1 MRMIPS
7 VPRTILK
14 SIVNIVGLRT
24 QGLRCTDQTTEQSKL
39 MEGKDNMKTRS
50 LRGGVLIATTL
61 LLAACGQS
69 EVSYKAD
76 VQPIL
81 KQYCLE
87 CHAEG
92 GKGTEKSGLL
102 MTSYESLMKGT
113 KFGSI
118 VKPGDSLSSVMIM
131 LVEGRADPSIKMPHG
146 KESIP
151 KEKIDVLRKWV
162 AQGAKNN

>member
-1 MRMIPS
+1 MGS
-7 VPRTILK
+7 VPRTIFQ
-14 SIVNIVGLRT
+14 SIVKIAGLHT
-24 QGLRCTDQTTEQSKL
+24 QGLPCTDQIAERSES
-39 MEGKDNMKTRS
+39 MEGEDNMKTGL
-50 LRGGVLIATTL
+50 LRGGVLIASTL
-61 LLAACGQS
+61 FLAACGQR

-76 VQPIL
+76 VQPIV
-81 KQYCLE
+81 KQHCLE

-102 MTSYESLMKGT
+102 MTSHESLMKGT

-118 VKPGDSLSSVMIM
+118 IKPGDSLSSVMIM

-151 KEKIDVLRKWV
+151 KEKIDVLKKWV
-162 AQGAKNN
+162 EQGAKNN